1 MIARA
6 SEWTAHEVR
15 QAVRGDLA
23 GIAETRFRGIS
34 TDTRDALQQQL
45 FVAIRGDRFDAH
57 DFLERAVD
65 GGAAGLLVEANR
77 VDSARLERLSTSA
90 SVVIVP
96 DTIIALG
103 ALAQAHRRRLHTP
116 VLALTG
122 SNGKTTTKEMV
133 AAIFA
138 TSRSV
143 LKTAGNLNNL
153 IGGPMTLLGLT
164 AAHEVAVM
172 EMGMN
177 APGEIA
183 RLAAIAEPH
192 AGLVTNVGP
201 AHIGEL
207 GSIEAIAS
215 AKGELYQALTR
226 LEGVAVVNADDPL
239 VIRAVEDAGTVER
252 RTFGAAKNADVRL
265 LDTNDRGDHQDI
277 ELELDGSRLSVSV
290 PYPGRHNAMNA
301 AAAIALATASVR
313 SVKRPSDEE
322 IITGLAAAAKIAG
335 RLQLEASGDLRL
347 VDDCYNANAASMLAA
362 IDTVATQV
370 ANTGGRLVAL
380 LGEMR
385 ELGEFSNGEH
395 ARVGAAAAE
404 NGAVLVGAFGPLAS
418 PIAEA
423 AAVGGVDA
431 HHVRYVGVAMWRG
444 LELHREPG
452 DIVLVKGSRGIKM
465 ERFLERLRKRA
476 G

>member
-277 ELELDGSRLSVSV
+277 DGSRLSVSV

-423 AAVGGVDA
+423 AAERGVDA
-431 HHVRYVGVAMWRG
+431 HHERDDVEAMWRWLDPMLG
-444 LELHREPG
+444 PG